1 MTAPDPMTVPHGIPA
16 VEAAAHRPHADALQ
30 VLIITGNSGAGRS
43 RTAAVLEDLQ
53 WFVVDNLPP
62 NMLSPLVDLVSR
74 TGSSVTR
81 LAVVLDVRGGEFFA
95 GLTGA
100 VDDLRRSGARVQVL
114 FLDAS
119 DEALV
124 RRFEQVRRPHPLAP
138 EGRILDGIEAERA
151 LLAPIRDRSDVII
164 NTSHLTVNGLAQA
177 VRDVVAEATPQAL
190 RINIVSFGFKHGLPL
205 DADHVADV
213 RFLANPYWI
222 SELRHLNGHD
232 DPVREYVM
240 AQPGASDFVELYAAA
255 LEPALAGYE
264 REEKRY
270 VTVAIG
276 CTGGQHRSVA
286 IADALA
292 STLRQR
298 GHNVVVTARDLG
310 RE

>member
-1 MTAPDPMTVPHGIPA
+1 MTEPDPMTVPHGIPA
-16 VEAAAHRPHADALQ
+16 VEAAAHRPLSDSLE
-30 VLIITGNSGAGRS
+30 VVIITGNSGAGRS

-62 NMLSPLVDLVSR
+62 DMLAPLVDLVSR
-74 TGSSVTR
+74 TGSSVNR
-81 LAVVLDVRGGEFFA
+81 LAVVLDVRGGEFFS
-95 GLTGA
+95 GLSDAVDGLRRTGA
-100 VDDLRRSGARVQVL
+100 QVQVL

-138 EGRILDGIEAERA
+138 EGRILDGIEAERR
-151 LLAPIRDRSDVII
+151 LLAPIRERSDVII
-164 NTSHLTVNGLAQA
+164 NTSDLSVNGLARA
-177 VRDVVAEATPQAL
+177 VREVVAEGTQQAI
-190 RINIVSFGFKHGLPL
+190 RISIVSFGFKNGLPL
-205 DADHVADV
+205 DADYVADV

-222 SELRHLNGHD
+222 TELRHLNGHD
-232 DPVREYVM
+232 APVRDYVM
-240 AQPGASDFVELYAAA
+240 AQPGATEFVARYAAA
-255 LEPALAGYE
+255 LEPALLGYE

-292 STLRQR
+292 STLRQS